1 MKVDTSCAFPSFV
14 PNGNREVLIYVFLD
28 WNSKSFCKG
37 RSEILTSFL
46 GDGSNS
52 WTYISLRTATFF
64 LKSTLPIIRSLVTTS
79 SSICSI
85 VGLKGMDY
93 LGSKE
98 KGMDTGSDTLEG

>member
-1 MKVDTSCAFPSFV
+1 MF
-14 PNGNREVLIYVFLD
+14 FLD
-28 WNSKSFCKG
+28 WNSNSFCKG